1 MCLPTAKAAAVYWFA
16 RAAEDAMSLLE
27 AKRELRDAAKARR
40 RAAHETGAAAAAQA
54 LVAQFER
61 HVTMPPGAV
70 VSGYWPAGAEL
81 DVKPLLERLAARGH
95 PIVLPV
101 VIDRDA
107 PLIFRVWKPG
117 DPVVKGNG
125 AWVPEPNAAEREPDV
140 LLVPLVGFDRHGTR
154 LGQGAGYYDRTL
166 LKLRA
171 ARAITA
177 IGVGYAVQE
186 LSAIPIGSYDQPL
199 DAILTEAGLIK
210 VS

>member
-1 MCLPTAKAAAVYWFA
+1 MTVI
-16 RAAEDAMSLLE
+16 E
-27 AKRELRDAAKARR
+27 AKQRLREAAKRQR
-40 RAAHETGAAAAAQA
+40 RAAHEAGAAAAAQA
-54 LVAQFER
+54 VIAQCER
-61 HVTMPPGAV
+61 HVTLPSGAV
-70 VSGYWPAGAEL
+70 VSGYWPAGAEF
-81 DVKPLLERLAARGH
+81 DVRPLLERLAAHGH

-101 VIDRDA
+101 VIERDA
-107 PLIFRVWKPG
+107 PLIFRVWRPG

-125 AWVPEPNAAEREPDV
+125 AWVPEPSAAEREPDV
-140 LLVPLVGFDRHGTR
+140 LLVPLVGFDRRGTR

-186 LSAIPIGSYDQPL
+186 LSDIPTGSYDQPL